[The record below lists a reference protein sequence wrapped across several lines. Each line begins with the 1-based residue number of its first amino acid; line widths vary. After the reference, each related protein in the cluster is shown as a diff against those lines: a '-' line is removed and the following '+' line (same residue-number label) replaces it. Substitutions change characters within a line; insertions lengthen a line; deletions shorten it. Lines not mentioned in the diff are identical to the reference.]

1 MIISA
6 PFAFVLGVC
15 FGAVGL
21 SIIACVSAS
30 GVHEKYRGGD
40 ENDKR

>member
-30 GVHEKYRGGD
+30 GVHEHDKYKGGD
-40 ENDKR
+40 DK